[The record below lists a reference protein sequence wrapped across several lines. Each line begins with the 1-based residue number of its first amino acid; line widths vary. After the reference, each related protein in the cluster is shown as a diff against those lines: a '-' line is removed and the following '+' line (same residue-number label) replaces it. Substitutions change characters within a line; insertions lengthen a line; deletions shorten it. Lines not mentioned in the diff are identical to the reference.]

1 MLQWRV
7 SFSVK
12 CINFFMVNLLPQKEK
27 EFIKKEY
34 SARLIIVFLIL
45 LIITILLLVVFLI
58 PSYISL
64 SVKESTAVEQI
75 DLIKKSILNKDNAD
89 TEKKLNLIMTKISI
103 LDRNIDEY
111 SLKDVVY
118 EIIKNKL
125 DGIHVSDFLYNKVQ
139 KKDGIEKVITIQG
152 TSDTRDELL
161 KFKDLLVGIKYFK
174 EVNLP
179 LSNLTKETDVYF
191 LINIILENN
200 KKIN

>member
-89 TEKKLNLIMTKISI
+89 TEKKLKLIMTKISI

>member
-89 TEKKLNLIMTKISI
+89 TEKN
-103 LDRNIDEY
+103 
-111 SLKDVVY
+111 
-118 EIIKNKL
+118 
-125 DGIHVSDFLYNKVQ
+125 
-139 KKDGIEKVITIQG
+139 
-152 TSDTRDELL
+152 
-161 KFKDLLVGIKYFK
+161 
-174 EVNLP
+174 
-179 LSNLTKETDVYF
+179 
-191 LINIILENN
+191 
-200 KKIN
+200 

>member
-1 MLQWRV
+1 
-7 SFSVK
+7 
-12 CINFFMVNLLPQKEK
+12 MVNLLPQKEK

>member
-1 MLQWRV
+1 
-7 SFSVK
+7 
-12 CINFFMVNLLPQKEK
+12 
-27 EFIKKEY
+27 
-34 SARLIIVFLIL
+34 
-45 LIITILLLVVFLI
+45 
-58 PSYISL
+58 
-64 SVKESTAVEQI
+64 
-75 DLIKKSILNKDNAD
+75 
-89 TEKKLNLIMTKISI
+89 MTKISI